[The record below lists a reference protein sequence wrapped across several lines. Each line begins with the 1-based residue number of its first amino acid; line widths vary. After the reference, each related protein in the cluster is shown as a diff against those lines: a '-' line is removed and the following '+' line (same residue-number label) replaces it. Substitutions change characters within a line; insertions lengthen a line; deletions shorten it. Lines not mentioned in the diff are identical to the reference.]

1 MLVATAEATADKK
14 VLAMNDDDGAA
25 AGTPDEPL
33 RSTTVVRKLLE
44 LSEHDQR
51 RIIGEL
57 RLDQDGDQG
66 LKRWQFVLAAVS
78 RAKEKGLLKALN
90 EEINKPNAKK
100 E

>member
-1 MLVATAEATADKK
+1 MTEGSGTK
-14 VLAMNDDDGAA
+14 AA
-25 AGTPDEPL
+25 TPDEPL
-33 RSTTVVRKLLE
+33 RSTTVVRNLLE

-57 RLDQDGDQG
+57 QLDKDGDQG

-78 RAKEKGLLKALN
+78 RANAKGLLKVLN
-90 EEINKPNAKK
+90 DEVGKLIAKK